1 MATTINT
8 YLKSVK
14 LITAASLSALE
25 TAVNTYITGLSGEYA
40 TRVDVDITTVR
51 DVPEPKTLFVATV
64 EVVGTT
70 ATD

>member
-25 TAVNTYITGLSGEYA
+25 TAVNTYIT
-40 TRVDVDITTVR
+40 TVR

-70 ATD
+70 TTE

>member
-25 TAVNTYITGLSGEYA
+25 TAVNTYITGLSSEYA

-51 DVPEPKTLFVATV
+51 DVPEPKTLYVATV

-70 ATD
+70 TTE

>member
-8 YLKSVK
+8 YLKGVK
-14 LITAASLSALE
+14 LITA
-25 TAVNTYITGLSGEYA
+25 VNAYISGLDGEYA

-51 DVPEPKTLFVATV
+51 DVPEPKTLYVATV

-70 ATD
+70 TTD

>member
-25 TAVNTYITGLSGEYA
+25 TAVNAYITGLDGEYA

-70 ATD
+70 TTE

>member
-25 TAVNTYITGLSGEYA
+25 TAVNNYITGLSGEYA

-70 ATD
+70 TTD